1 MGLGSGLGLGL
12 GVGLWVG
19 VRVRL
24 GLRARVAHLDLLG
37 AAEAEEAS
45 ALLGAHGGYGEEV
58 DLLRVRARVR
68 PSALVLVGCFGLL

>member
-1 MGLGSGLGLGL
+1 MGSGLGY
-12 GVGLWVG
+12 
-19 VRVRL
+19 

-37 AAEAEEAS
+37 PAEAEEAS